1 MRNLIVGHSK
11 CVLAVGGWLEPS
23 IMLWTEGDRLP
34 VHKAVMC
41 LLVSRWRS
49 QRNTRCETRRGPD
62 ILLLRFAREFAV
74 DEILMLLHL
83 QHLLPFPFLPPSY
96 FFSSSSTLFP
106 SPSPLLHAPSLPLP
120 LLCSVSAL
128 TAVVSAVQKAE
139 ERGTGWWLSPHLE
152 SGVTCPVTI
161 PGIFS
166 SPSGCWAWHVP
177 FLVTIQPVSSFS
189 KNSSILPHVTRWTC
203 TSLFY

>member
-1 MRNLIVGHSK
+1 MKKLIVGHSEF
-11 CVLAVGGWLEPS
+11 VLAFGGWLEPS
-23 IMLWTEGDRLP
+23 VLWTEGDHLP

-41 LLVSRWRS
+41 LLVSRWRC
-49 QRNTRCETRRGPD
+49 QRNTRCETGRGPN

-74 DEILMLLHL
+74 NEILMLLHL
-83 QHLLPFPFLPPSY
+83 QQLPPFPFLPPSY

-106 SPSPLLHAPSLPLP
+106 WPSPLLRAPSLP

-128 TAVVSAVQKAE
+128 TVVVSAVQKAE

-152 SGVTCPVTI
+152 SGVTCPVTV

-203 TSLFY
+203 TSLFC